1 MMINELKIGLSIW
14 DTAEQEIFRSITI
27 QYYRHAAGV
36 LLVFDTTSK
45 KSFLNIQYWNSIIT
59 KECSTNVVKILV
71 GNKLT

>member
-1 MMINELKIGLSIW
+1 MINELKIGLSIW

-45 KSFLNIQYWNSIIT
+45 KSFLNIQY
-59 KECSTNVVKILV
+59 
-71 GNKLT
+71 

>member
-27 QYYRHAAGV
+27 QYYRQAAGV

-45 KSFLNIQYWNSIIT
+45 KVF
-59 KECSTNVVKILV
+59 
-71 GNKLT
+71 